1 MSKHK
6 ILSLDGGG
14 IRGLIS
20 AILVDKM
27 DKETGFLK
35 HVDMFAGTS
44 TGGIIAIAL
53 ADGVPI
59 DKVMSIYDDPDS
71 CNEIFK
77 RYKPK
82 SLVDRLLYF
91 LKQLFQFNFGQILHA
106 KYTDEGLEKRLKEVI
121 GVKPLKDLDREV
133 FVSSF
138 QLDDESIDGWK
149 PASFSNI
156 DDETSHVSTIDA
168 AMSTSAAQTYFPPHF
183 VSGFGYMVDGGTFA
197 NNPSM
202 FALAKTLNKHEEI
215 HRDDVVMFSV
225 GTGFVMNRIP
235 KRNIRNPYDC
245 GYLFWLKGGN
255 GAPSMPLLSML
266 FDGSTSEK
274 DTFEAGAILGDDY
287 HRINPL
293 LTMKIS
299 IDCCAEISKM
309 QEIAEEF
316 TKTKQWTS
324 AVQWIEEKFCNNN

>member
-1 MSKHK
+1 MKKHK

-20 AILVDKM
+20 AILVDEMNKQ
-27 DKETGFLK
+27 TGFLK
-35 HVDMFAGTS
+35 YVDMFAGTS

-53 ADGVPI
+53 ADGIPI
-59 DKVMSIYDDPDS
+59 EKVISIYDDPDS
-71 CNEIFK
+71 CKEIFK

-82 SLVDRLLYF
+82 SIVDRLLDF
-91 LKQLFQFNFGQILHA
+91 LKQLFQFNFGQILHV
-106 KYTDEGLEKRLKEVI
+106 KYTDVGLEKRLNDLI
-121 GVKPLKDLDREV
+121 GNKPLKDLAKEV

-156 DDETSHVSTIDA
+156 DNATTNVSTIDA
-168 AMSTSAAQTYFPPHF
+168 AMATSAAQTYFPPHY

-202 FALAKTLNKHEEI
+202 FALAKALDSHEEI

-235 KRNIRNPYDC
+235 KRNIKNPYNC

-255 GAPSMPLLSML
+255 GAPSLPLLGML

-293 LTMKIS
+293 LTTS
-299 IDCCAEISKM
+299 ITLDSCKDISKM
-309 QEIAEEF
+309 HAIA
-316 TKTKQWTS
+316 KAYVKSDKWQQ
-324 AVQWIEEKFCNNN
+324 AVNWVKNKFCL